1 MPVHESAQPR
11 IAFSC
16 ANTQPEPWLKGLRSA
31 VPGAQV
37 SVWEP
42 GQAIADYAVVWAP
55 PQAFFDEQTQLKAI
69 FNIGAGVDALM
80 RLRLPQGVPVV
91 RLEDAGMAVQMAEY
105 VCQSV
110 IRFFREL
117 DVVESSMRQA
127 KWELRKPRR
136 RKEFPVGVLGLG
148 VLGQRVAQALSHF
161 EFPVLGFSR
170 SPKQVPGVQ
179 CFHGESQWM
188 DFLARCRVLV
198 NLLPLT
204 TDTQGILN
212 RQTLSSLMP
221 GAYLVNVA
229 RGAHLVE
236 QDLLDLIH
244 SGHMAGATLDVF
256 CEEPLPPQHPFW
268 HEPRLILTPHTSART
283 LREDTIEQI
292 AGKLAALIKGEK
304 ISGQVDLGAGY

>member
-11 IAFSC
+11 IAFCC
-16 ANTQPEPWLKGLRSA
+16 AHTQPEPWLKGLRSA

-117 DVVESSMRQA
+117 DVVESSMRQ
-127 KWELRKPRR
+127 
-136 RKEFPVGVLGLG
+136 G
-148 VLGQRVAQALSHF
+148 
-161 EFPVLGFSR
+161 R
-170 SPKQVPGVQ
+170 S
-179 CFHGESQWM
+179 
-188 DFLARCRVLV
+188 
-198 NLLPLT
+198 
-204 TDTQGILN
+204 
-212 RQTLSSLMP
+212 
-221 GAYLVNVA
+221 
-229 RGAHLVE
+229 
-236 QDLLDLIH
+236 
-244 SGHMAGATLDVF
+244 
-256 CEEPLPPQHPFW
+256 
-268 HEPRLILTPHTSART
+268 
-283 LREDTIEQI
+283 
-292 AGKLAALIKGEK
+292 
-304 ISGQVDLGAGY
+304 